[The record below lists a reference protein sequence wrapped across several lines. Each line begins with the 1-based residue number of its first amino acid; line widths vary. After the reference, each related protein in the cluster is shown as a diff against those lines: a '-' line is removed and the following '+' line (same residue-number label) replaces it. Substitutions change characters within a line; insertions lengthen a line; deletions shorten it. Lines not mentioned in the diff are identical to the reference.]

1 MPGLIGIGEFIDE
14 TREDY
19 SSPTTSTFVSRMPQ
33 CRQTINALEE
43 VSKILTFLS
52 CSFNIYIVIF
62 SVYNFK
68 EKVQSVSKKIFEF
81 YKFLRI
87 VIVGKI

>member
-1 MPGLIGIGEFIDE
+1 MILDFVIVQFNIVVIMPGLIGIGEFIDE

-43 VSKILTFLS
+43 VSNLK
-52 CSFNIYIVIF
+52 N
-62 SVYNFK
+62 
-68 EKVQSVSKKIFEF
+68 IFE
-81 YKFLRI
+81 LLI
-87 VIVGKI
+87 

>member
-1 MPGLIGIGEFIDE
+1 MYIDLNECDSRLEFKCSLCIVVIMPGLIGIGEFIDE

-43 VSKILTFLS
+43 VCSIILFILYQ
-52 CSFNIYIVIF
+52 NIV
-62 SVYNFK
+62 
-68 EKVQSVSKKIFEF
+68 
-81 YKFLRI
+81 
-87 VIVGKI
+87 